1 MKKISLFAAIAAA
14 AFFGFVACQKAENA
28 PAPQEQEEIQV
39 KEPEVKAIARIL
51 NETAEQPEVQEAV
64 KQLLLEI
71 NKGSDWHHLAF
82 SVSTEDE
89 QGNSKNYVDGEI
101 GLIKG
106 EKHLLELDLNL
117 MVVGFVPIQG
127 SLDLLTIGPNYAK
140 AVLALTDEK
149 CDEYLEK
156 ANEGIKIAIFGQMK
170 LALMRTEDEEGN
182 RVIDLFLVGA
192 EGEAVPLSS
201 ILALLTM

>member
-14 AFFGFVACQKAENA
+14 TIFGFVACQKVSDPDQQEIAQAEQ
-28 PAPQEQEEIQV
+28 PG
-39 KEPEVKAIARIL
+39 VKAIARIL

-64 KQLLLEI
+64 KNLLLDI
-71 NKGSDWHHLAF
+71 KKGSDWHHLAF
-82 SVSTEDE
+82 SVGSVDE
-89 QGNSKNYVDGEI
+89 LGDSVNYVSGEI

-127 SLDLLTIGPNYAK
+127 SLDLLAIGPNFAK

-182 RVIDLFLVGA
+182 RMIDLFLVGVDA
-192 EGEAVPLSS
+192 DPVPLSS

>member
-14 AFFGFVACQKAENA
+14 TIFGFVACQKADNV
-28 PAPQEQEEIQV
+28 PAPQEEEIQV
-39 KEPEVKAIARIL
+39 KDPDVKAIARIL
-51 NETAEQPEVQEAV
+51 NETAEQPEVQDAV

-71 NKGSDWHHLAF
+71 NKGSDWHHIAF
-82 SVSTEDE
+82 SVGAVDE
-89 QGNSKNYVDGEI
+89 LGDSLNYVNGEI

-127 SLDLLTIGPNYAK
+127 SLDLLAIGPNYAK

-182 RVIDLFLVGA
+182 RVIDLFLVGID
-192 EGEAVPLSS
+192 GDPVPLSS
-201 ILALLTM
+201 ILALLTQ